1 MVTVKLF
8 CQNGASTGMLARKI
22 QAAAD
27 KAGLEMTVS
36 AYPDSTMAKN
46 ILGADLV
53 LIAPQI
59 RFKLPEIQKNYPEY
73 RFLTVDTFDY
83 GMMNGES
90 ILKSIRKG
98 LGI

>member
-22 QAAAD
+22 QSAAD
-27 KAGLEMTVS
+27 KAGLEMTVG

-59 RFKLPEIQKNYPEY
+59 RFKLPEIRKNYPEY
-73 RFLTVDTFDY
+73 RYLAVDTFDY
-83 GMMNGES
+83 GMMNGEN
-90 ILKSIRKG
+90 ILKCIRKE

>member
-1 MVTVKLF
+1 MITVKLF
-8 CQNGASTGMLARKI
+8 CQNGASTGMLAKKI

-27 KAGLEMTVS
+27 KAGIEMTVS
-36 AYPDSTMAKN
+36 AHSDSVIAKN

-59 RFKLPEIQKNYPEY
+59 RFKLPDIQRDYPEY
-73 RFLTVDTFDY
+73 HYYTVDTFDY

-90 ILKSIRKG
+90 ILKGIRKE

>member
-8 CQNGASTGMLARKI
+8 CQNGASTGMLAKKI

-46 ILGADLV
+46 IHGADLV
-53 LIAPQI
+53 LIAPQV
-59 RFKLPEIQKNYPEY
+59 RFKMPEFQKNFPEY
-73 RFLTVDTFDY
+73 RFSGIDTFDY
-83 GMMNGES
+83 GMMNGEK
-90 ILKSIRKG
+90 ILKSIRRE